1 MRICPIVYKYK
12 DIRKYLDV
20 LYSSSELVF
29 KGCSQRFKQNGGV
42 RQGWR
47 LSGPFFNGTTDLGNE
62 DVDQNLMYKIND
74 EVGIAEGLFADDEFL
89 AAEGS
94 MALQYRVDKLI
105 PRYIKCGLQMNA
117 AKCKTIVIGYN
128 AQRKRYLV
136 DPTLVI
142 TINGEL
148 VPSISQEETYKY
160 LGVKLCTGNP
170 RQKDIFESLRV
181 KLERIN
187 KSCLK
192 PQQRMLALR
201 RHIIPSLYHIL
212 IFSKAT
218 KGSLKT
224 LDRNIRFFVK
234 KMVSLTQRHP

>member
-1 MRICPIVYKYK
+1 M
-12 DIRKYLDV
+12 
-20 LYSSSELVF
+20 
-29 KGCSQRFKQNGGV
+29 
-42 RQGWR
+42 
-47 LSGPFFNGTTDLGNE
+47 
-62 DVDQNLMYKIND
+62 
-74 EVGIAEGLFADDEFL
+74 DDEFL

-94 MALQYRVDKLI
+94 MALQYQVDKLI

-128 AQRKRYLV
+128 AQRKKYLV

-148 VPSISQEETYKY
+148 VPSIFQEETYKY
-160 LGVKLCTGNP
+160 LGVKLGTGNP
-170 RQKDIFESLRV
+170 RQKDIFEFLRV
-181 KLERIN
+181 KLERID

-224 LDRNIRFFVK
+224 LYRNIRFFVK
-234 KMVSLTQRHP
+234 NMVSLTQRHP